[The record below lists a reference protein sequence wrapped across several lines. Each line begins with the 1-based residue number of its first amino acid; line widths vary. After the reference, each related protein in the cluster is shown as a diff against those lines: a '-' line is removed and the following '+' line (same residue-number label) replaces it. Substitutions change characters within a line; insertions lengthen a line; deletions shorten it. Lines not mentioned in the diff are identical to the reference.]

1 MYNFAVDFWSLGVL
15 IYEMLT
21 GNSPFD
27 DVSNESSLFD
37 AIEYKKIEY
46 PSFLSLNSKY
56 LIDKLLER
64 NPLLRL
70 GSKNANGENIRRQ
83 AFFWQIDWAKLEN
96 GEVEPPFKPKVA
108 SSNDVSNFDSIYTQ
122 QEPVLTK
129 LESNKKI
136 DADFFFKNF
145 SFTERHFLI

>member
-21 GNSPFD
+21 GNTPFD
-27 DVSNESSLFD
+27 DASAESSLFD

-46 PSFLSLNSKY
+46 PSFLSLNAKY

-70 GSKNANGENIRRQ
+70 GSKNANGENIRRL
-83 AFFWQIDWAKLEN
+83 AFFWPIDWAKLEN
-96 GEVEPPFKPKVA
+96 GEVEPPFKPKV
-108 SSNDVSNFDSIYTQ
+108 SSSSDVSNFDSIYTQ

-136 DADFFFKNF
+136 DADFFKNF
-145 SFTERHFLI
+145 SFTETHFLI